1 MRYIALALSLLLPLP
16 AAADPGVAAA
26 LREIGARNWTAAM
39 GHADRAADRAIAR
52 DLVEWHRLR
61 TGDGTLADYTAF
73 LSRRADW
80 PGMGFLR
87 VRGEAALQDA
97 PADAVVAYF
106 ANQRPATGA
115 GAIAL
120 VRAHRARGEAEAA
133 RTEARRV
140 WREMT
145 LSAEDEAAL
154 LALHLDDLRPLHDER
169 LDRMLW
175 RGSLDDAER
184 MLPRVSA
191 EARALATAR
200 IALQARRP
208 GVDTLIGAVPAGL
221 SDHPGLAWDR
231 FAWRMVGSLYDSAGE
246 FLVERSTS
254 AAALG
259 DPEVWAPRR
268 ALLARRALREGDPH
282 LAYRLAANHHLTGG
296 ANYADLEWLAGF
308 IALTRLDDPAT
319 ALRHFRALRAAVSA
333 PISLGRAGYWEGR
346 AHEALGEAEAA
357 RAAFAYGAEHQ
368 TSFYGLLAA
377 ERAGIPMDAGLVG
390 SDAKTDWRGTSF
402 ANSSVLAA
410 AKLIQDAGDPVLAR
424 RFLYH
429 LAEGVPDHELA
440 AIADLGLD
448 WGEANTALTIAKLAA
463 SRGIILPRA
472 YFPVTELASMDL
484 PVDAALA
491 LAIARRESE
500 FDPAAISPAGARG
513 LMQVMPGTAEMV
525 SRRLGEEY
533 QLARL
538 TGDPRFNARLG
549 AAYLAELREEFGAS
563 TILVAAGYN
572 AGPGR
577 PREWVRTLGDP
588 RAPGVDPVEWIEMV
602 PFTETR
608 NYIMRVM
615 EALWIYR
622 ARLSGAPI
630 PLTLTDE
637 LKAR

>member
-1 MRYIALALSLLLPLP
+1 MRYIALALTLLLPLP

-26 LREIGARNWTAAM
+26 LRETGARNWTAAL

-52 DLVEWHRLR
+52 NLVEWHRLR
-61 TGDGTLADYTAF
+61 AGEGTLADYTAF

-80 PGMGFLR
+80 PGMAYLR
-87 VRGEAALQDA
+87 VRGEASLTDA
-97 PADAVVAYF
+97 PPDAVVSYF
-106 ANQRPATGA
+106 ADQRPATGE

-120 VRAHRARGEAEAA
+120 IRAHRARGEPEAA
-133 RTEARRV
+133 RAEVRRI
-140 WREMT
+140 WREMP
-145 LSAEDEAAL
+145 LSAEVEAAL
-154 LALHLDDLRPLHDER
+154 LALHLDDLQPLHEER
-169 LDRMLW
+169 LDAMLW
-175 RGSLDDAER
+175 RGALDDAER

-191 EARALATAR
+191 DWRTLATAR

-208 GVDTLIGAVPAGL
+208 GVDALIGAVPAGL
-221 SDHPGLAWDR
+221 ADHPGLAWDR
-231 FAWRMVGSLYDSAGE
+231 FAWRMVGSQYDSATE
-246 FLVERSTS
+246 FLLERSKST
-254 AAALG
+254 AALG
-259 DPEVWAPRR
+259 RPEVWGARR
-268 ALLARRALREGDPH
+268 ALLARRALREGDPRA
-282 LAYRLAANHHLTGG
+282 AYRLAANHYLTEG
-296 ANYADLEWLAGF
+296 ADYADLEWLAGF
-308 IALTRLDDPAT
+308 IALTRLDDAAT
-319 ALRHFRALRAAVSA
+319 ALRHFQALRAAVSS

-357 RAAFAYGAEHQ
+357 RTAYAYGAEHQ
-368 TSFYGLLAA
+368 TSFYGLLSA
-377 ERAGIPMDAGLVG
+377 ERAGLPMDPALLGT
-390 SDAKTDWRGTSF
+390 DPARDWRETGF
-402 ANSSVLAA
+402 AGSSVLAA
-410 AKLIQDAGDPVLAR
+410 AKLIQAAGDQVLAR

-440 AIADLGLD
+440 ALADLALD

-472 YFPVTELASMDL
+472 YFPVTDLAAMDL

-500 FDPAAISPAGARG
+500 FDHRAVSPVGARG

-525 SRRLGEEY
+525 SRRLGEDY

-538 TGDPRFNARLG
+538 TADPEFNARLG
-549 AAYLAELREEFGAS
+549 AAYLAELREEFGSA

-577 PREWVRTLGDP
+577 PREWVQTLGDP

-622 ARLSGAPI
+622 ARLAGEPI
-630 PLTLTDE
+630 PLALTDD
-637 LKAR
+637 LKGR